1 MAQHVREASRVSI
14 RRTCGLMGRERSSFY
29 YRSLAKDVTAL
40 VLRLK
45 ELARVR
51 TRFGYRRLDELLRR
65 GGGGGDHKRIH
76 RLYVLHGLPLSLR
89 RKQNAPVT
97 CGCRWARPSGPMRP
111 GAWTSCTMCWTMAA
125 GSG

>member
-45 ELARVR
+45 ELARVL
-51 TRFGYRRLDELLRR
+51 TRFGYRRLYELLRR
-65 GGGGGDHKRIH
+65 EGWRGM
-76 RLYVLHGLPLSLR
+76 PLSLR

-125 GSG
+125 GSGS